1 MSAAGAEPAC
11 SCWLLPPATAAARA
25 VPASASAFPAVGG
38 HGGMLA
44 FACGRDDGAGWPCA
58 LLARARALRGAVL
71 KPLAAAGD
79 ARGARERAFYA
90 SVFGGGGVGGAP
102 APCVGAS
109 GFAGAHAL
117 RPLLPAWLG
126 ECAGGYLAGH
136 ATCCD
141 VVVPGY
147 CGGAVGCAPSSYAL
161 GLADIGVA
169 EPWARGH
176 GPVLVAYDD
185 AAVAMLRL
193 DPAKYGGGANI
204 SMLYW
209 QGPILDRQYKQG
221 VQALAT
227 FHTEISS
234 GSTQYTKGQMV
245 GTPALFHTTYG
256 AGKGRVL
263 ISPPHPEET
272 QPRLDDIV
280 ESYILWASS
289 AI

>member
-1 MSAAGAEPAC
+1 MAALCAAGCAQ
-11 SCWLLPPATAAARA
+11 AAAPRVALWRGAGSSAGSGGNYSA
-25 VPASASAFPAVGG
+25 VLSA
-38 HGGMLA
+38 MLA
-44 FACGRDDGAGWPCA
+44 GGRVSAYTE
-58 LLARARALRGAVL
+58 LQS
-71 KPLAAAGD
+71 AGD
-79 ARGARERAFYA
+79 VAGLRAADYDLVIFP
-90 SVFGGGGVGGAP
+90 GGGGSAEAAGIGAAGGDAVR
-102 APCVGAS
+102 AFVA
-109 GFAGAHAL
+109 AG
-117 RPLLPAWLG
+117 RGYLG
-126 ECAGGYLAGH
+126 VCAGGYLAGH